1 MAKRRPSRYVNV
13 SEGTPRA
20 QEDRIADRL
29 GGKRVRGSGASI
41 YSKADVRDIEARS
54 SDVMFLCECKTTK
67 HGSMSIKWDWLI
79 KITKEAMAV
88 QKEPAL
94 AIEIRGGKECHITD
108 RDWIMIPLRVMEEL
122 IKKNG

>member
-1 MAKRRPSRYVNV
+1 MVKKRPSRYVKK

-41 YSKADVRDIEARS
+41 YSKADVRDVTVGEEG
-54 SDVMFLCECKTTK
+54 FLTECKTTK
-67 HGSMSIKWDWLI
+67 HGSMSVKWDWLT

-94 AIEIRGGKECHITD
+94 AIEIRGGKECHVTD
-108 RDWIMIPLRVMEEL
+108 RDWIAIPVRVFEEL